1 MTTVNISGTWS
12 EKQRPNNGLERVAGY
27 VHGNRLARIPVVGY
41 IEFHQYTEKLNGNV
55 LTVAIPAIEPALD
68 ADGADPTGAGEQIW
82 QILDQLRKDNGK
94 GAVADTLFSVPR
106 DGFDFDGPADGG
118 EGGSTAE
125 MDGQQELRLGPDG
138 PHAVPEASA
147 EELMAERAEAKA
159 EMSEADADAARRNVA
174 EAKRAGIKARRSA
187 GKPATDPFT
196 PDGGSNG

>member
-106 DGFDFDGPADGG
+106 DGFDFDGPGG

-138 PHAVPEASA
+138 PHPVPEASA
-147 EELMAERAEAKA
+147 EELMAERAEAA
-159 EMSEADADAARRNVA
+159 AAADEAPAEADPAPAPAPASAPARKRTRAAT
-174 EAKRAGIKARRSA
+174 
-187 GKPATDPFT
+187 TDPFT
-196 PDGGSNG
+196 PDGDAA